1 MFFWKKEKNNN
12 DKSEYKKLEETVSE
26 VINDVE
32 DLKTEIKDIKSEIES
47 LRIFNNDIY
56 SKNNDICSKIE
67 EIFNVESNLDSE
79 IKEMQSEI
87 KNIKYI
93 IADNKRLYMNE
104 SDKKRSGKKRMKKLT
119 KEEQEDRYMHFKQF
133 WLNNPELAK
142 TRAYKECGLPST
154 NSTRVYINR
163 RMDEDN
169 LRRRIYRKKKTTKI

>member
-47 LRIFNNDIY
+47 LRIFNNDI
-56 SKNNDICSKIE
+56 CSKIE

-79 IKEMQSEI
+79 IKEMQSTI
-87 KNIKYI
+87 KNIKDI

-142 TRAYKECGLPST
+142 TRAYNECGLPST

-163 RMDEDN
+163 RMAEDN